1 MLFLYAVFS
10 IVKQEKYLF
19 FGTQF
24 QSALAAGILVLNSVK
39 INSFTNILSVYH
51 YRLKTVLYYSDEWKA
66 SAICLVIENLIVFVV
81 LGNFGRRAFLIGWG
95 VTIVLQFVQMF
106 LKYVL
111 FDLFD
116 PNR

>member
-1 MLFLYAVFS
+1 MFS

-24 QSALAAGILVLNSVK
+24 QSALAAGILVLNNVK

-51 YRLKTVLYYSDEWKA
+51 YRLKTVLYYSDEWKP
-66 SAICLVIENLIVFVV
+66 SGIILVIENLIVFII

-116 PNR
+116 PNRY